1 MHAINGPVIWRPI
14 TPRFH
19 QSDIVS
25 IKCCCDKIKRFF
37 TLSRMRSNV
46 IGRSVILSV
55 VLRAEQLKIALTDV
69 DQSNTLCERSCR
81 HPDLEKSGNP
91 FLNHGFWPRR
101 SLRSLSALVFLKIA
115 QLIKWQGEIKFL
127 DHKNITLIH
136 SFIHLFDEVH
146 KYRTTVT

>member
-37 TLSRMRSNV
+37 TLPRMRSNV

-55 VLRAEQLKIALTDV
+55 VLRAGQLKIALTDV

-81 HPDLEKSGNP
+81 HPDLDKSGNP

-101 SLRSLSALVFLKIA
+101 SLRSLSALVFFKLLSLSSGKAKLHFWI
-115 QLIKWQGEIKFL
+115 IKKYHT
-127 DHKNITLIH
+127 DSLIH
-136 SFIHLFDEVH
+136 SFI
-146 KYRTTVT
+146 RRSP